1 MAPTDRWWRRLFRS
15 RTRRDA
21 SVPPSPG
28 GAGGSGFGAVGG
40 APPAPGARGS
50 RAGGTTEAEVPRGL
64 RAPGTPEERR
74 FSQVYAEDRVGPM
87 PYPNQASPDVAAAR
101 GRVRALVNDLLPGGV
116 DEGTGAALDPLIAS
130 WASGWLAR
138 IDSEHADHHA
148 VIDRLIG
155 GARQQL
161 ADAEATHERDRRAL
175 EIARRDYADARER
188 LMEPEAVPES
198 LPGSG
203 SGSGSGPEARPV
215 PARRRVRQ
223 RTARPAAPQ
232 RGPGTAGLAGR
243 AHPGTRR
250 AAPRSRHGADP
261 GQARH
266 VRHHAARAGPRTVE
280 PRRAPH
286 RADGGPA
293 MTAGTPPGRGGRRPG
308 RFAPA
313 APVPRSYRDSTML
326 INRSR
331 EDFLALGIII
341 LAIGGDI
348 AAFYVVLARVFRGST
363 FLIVIGTVGFAAAS
377 VGLAHLVGQGL
388 ARRRCGDPRASAT
401 LTVLALGVWLVLGV
415 ASFVTRLLTP
425 STTSSDP
432 FGSSSGGFGSSS
444 GRVRVLLRRLRV
456 RRRGVRVVVER
467 PGALRGA
474 ARRAVRRALPGE
486 RRGGDGRH
494 LRVVQPG
501 GGRPAACGAATG
513 GGHRC
518 GTAQPRRAGAL
529 ARGPASAGERARP

>member
-203 SGSGSGPEARPV
+203 SGSGAASGSGPGDGSGSGRRGLLRRSAGRGPRASRDALTPE
-215 PARRRVRQ
+215 PAALHPDPATGPIRVR
-223 RTARPAAPQ
+223 
-232 RGPGTAGLAGR
+232 PGTY
-243 AHPGTRR
+243 GTTL
-250 AAPRSRHGADP
+250 P
-261 GQARH
+261 
-266 VRHHAARAGPRTVE
+266 
-280 PRRAPH
+280 
-286 RADGGPA
+286 GPA
-293 MTAGTPPGRGGRRPG
+293 PGPSS
-308 RFAPA
+308 PA
-313 APVPRSYRDSTML
+313 VPLTERT
-326 INRSR
+326 
-331 EDFLALGIII
+331 
-341 LAIGGDI
+341 
-348 AAFYVVLARVFRGST
+348 
-363 FLIVIGTVGFAAAS
+363 
-377 VGLAHLVGQGL
+377 
-388 ARRRCGDPRASAT
+388 GDPR
-401 LTVLALGVWLVLGV
+401 
-415 ASFVTRLLTP
+415 
-425 STTSSDP
+425 
-432 FGSSSGGFGSSS
+432 
-444 GRVRVLLRRLRV
+444 
-456 RRRGVRVVVER
+456 
-467 PGALRGA
+467 
-474 ARRAVRRALPGE
+474 
-486 RRGGDGRH
+486 
-494 LRVVQPG
+494 
-501 GGRPAACGAATG
+501 
-513 GGHRC
+513 
-518 GTAQPRRAGAL
+518 
-529 ARGPASAGERARP
+529 